1 MLVNTETRHCFHKVA
16 EIIFYNALYSIAQCQ
31 QTAENWFDKGTALS
45 NQGKYDEAIKA
56 YDAAI
61 KLDPNYA
68 AAWNDRGI
76 ALDESGK
83 YEEAIQAYNQT
94 TSAHPRSRAA
104 GYARRRRIKTRQ
116 QVS

>member
-1 MLVNTETRHCFHKVA
+1 MT
-16 EIIFYNALYSIAQCQ
+16 SAQCQ
-31 QTAENWFDKGTALS
+31 KTAENWFDKSTALS

-68 AAWNDRGI
+68 ATWNDRGI

-83 YEEAIQAYNQT
+83 YEEAIQAYNR
-94 TSAHPRSRAA
+94 ALEIYKLVLNSRPT
-104 GYARRRRIKTRQ
+104 GYRA
-116 QVS
+116 V

>member
-1 MLVNTETRHCFHKVA
+1 MT
-16 EIIFYNALYSIAQCQ
+16 SAQCQ

-45 NQGKYDEAIKA
+45 NHGKYDEAIKA
-56 YDAAI
+56 YDEAI

-83 YEEAIQAYNQT
+83 YEEAIQAYNKALEIYKLVLN
-94 TSAHPRSRAA
+94 SGSI
-104 GYARRRRIKTRQ
+104 GYPSSMIL
-116 QVS
+116 

>member
-1 MLVNTETRHCFHKVA
+1 MT
-16 EIIFYNALYSIAQCQ
+16 SAQCQ
-31 QTAENWFDKGTALS
+31 KTAENWFDKSTALS
-45 NQGKYDEAIKA
+45 NQGKHDETIKA

-83 YEEAIQAYNQT
+83 YEEAIQAYNR
-94 TSAHPRSRAA
+94 ALEIYKLVLNSRPT
-104 GYARRRRIKTRQ
+104 GYRA
-116 QVS
+116 V